1 MKKLLLVLPIFLLAF
16 TLAVGQRTISGT
28 VSDEE
33 GTPLIGASVLVKG
46 TTSGTVTDVSG
57 AYTVQVPAE
66 GNTLVFSY
74 TGYANKEVEIGASDV
89 IDVTLS
95 ESAELLD
102 EVVVTALG
110 FETKRS
116 KVGVA
121 SSTVEGDALTRSGE
135 VGLINSLAGKSAG
148 INIVQSSGDPGSG
161 SRIQIRGATSIT
173 GDLQPLIIIDGVPI
187 FNDSYYGEAFGG
199 QARGN
204 SGSLGSG
211 GGVTQ
216 QSRLNDLNPEDI
228 ASVEVLRGASAAA
241 VWGSRA
247 ANGVIVITT
256 KKGRYNRNKQ
266 WSVNFNSS
274 VALDEVNR
282 EVPLNMTYG
291 RGNDGKFQFNS
302 AGGRSWGDR
311 IADRPGGTDDFI
323 TDPNAPG
330 YAGYFE
336 TADGNRYYALA
347 NGTNDDT
354 HGGKNSRET
363 FSPYDYLFQT
373 GTTVSNSLG
382 VTSASENG
390 SVYFSIANLRQ
401 EGVIKA
407 GSDYDRTTARL
418 NATRRLGDK
427 FTVDVNAGY
436 TYSTS
441 NRVQMGSNLNGLF
454 LGGLRSAIDFNDGV
468 YEGTYVN
475 AAGQEFPDRQRAY
488 RNPLGASTNSIY
500 DNPAWMIRNVES
512 TAKVNRILG
521 KVELRYEP
529 TTWLNLTA
537 RTGLDTYTDE
547 REDIYPVISSGAN
560 NGGRFTKETITRT
573 QINSDFIARARF
585 DLTDDIALSALAG
598 LGLNDRRL
606 DDHGVNSRAFINP
619 FSPPQLNNGTN
630 FELFNREEVE
640 RTAGV
645 YATLGFEFYE
655 QVYLN
660 LSARNDWLSTLPVND
675 NSVFYPAADVAW
687 QFTKL
692 MSNRDILSSGRIRA
706 GYGQVGR
713 GPDPYLTS
721 TDFYAPTAANTGFGE
736 GWGPGVNP
744 GAYGGAFAQS
754 TIAGNPNIKP
764 EIKTEIEGGFDL
776 GFVKDRINLSFTYYD
791 NTTDDLIIAIGQ
803 PSSTGFT
810 QQIANAATIENKGIE
825 LEVDFGI
832 IDNQDLSFNIYGN
845 FTRNRN
851 EVTRMTGTE
860 SLLLAGFSGG
870 SSRAVVGEQL
880 GVLFAGTWLRDDN
893 GNLDLDENGFPQLGP
908 ISGVIGDPNPDW
920 RAGIGGL
927 VNYKGFSLNI
937 LFDHLEGGDI
947 WNGTRGALATFGM
960 AEYTA
965 ATTTLTSQQANE
977 LRIFNGRTVAEHYP
991 FWQNADGSYTVR
1003 GEIKDF
1009 GAGDVFIEEQWYR
1022 NGPGGGFTGPE
1033 EAFVEDGTWTRLRE
1047 VTLSYN
1053 FGNNLTNWLRGASL
1067 SLTGRNLALWTDYQG
1082 NDPDTNLTGAGQ
1094 NGFGLDYFQ
1103 NPGTRT
1109 YKITLNLNF

>member
-1 MKKLLLVLPIFLLAF
+1 MKKLLMVLPMVLLAF
-16 TLAVGQRTISGT
+16 TLAVAQRTITGT
-28 VSDEE
+28 VTDDE
-33 GTPLIGASVLVKG
+33 GAPLIGASVLVKG
-46 TTSGTVTDVSG
+46 TTSGTVTDIDG
-57 AYTVQVPAE
+57 AFSVRVPE
-66 GNTLVFSY
+66 GSNTLVISY
-74 TGYANKEVEIGASDV
+74 TGYSNKEVEIGASNV

-121 SSTVEGDALTRSGE
+121 SSTVEGGALTRSGE

-148 INIVQSSGDPGSG
+148 INIVSSSGDPGAG

-173 GDLQPLIIIDGVPI
+173 GDLQPLIVIDGVPI
-187 FNDSYYGEAFGG
+187 FNDSYYGETFGG

-216 QSRLNDLNPEDI
+216 QSRLNDINPEDI

-266 WSVNFNSS
+266 WNVNFNTS
-274 VALDEVNR
+274 VAFDQVNQ
-282 EVPLNMTYG
+282 EVPLNKEYG
-291 RGNDGKFQFNS
+291 RGINGKFQFVPS
-302 AGGRSWGDR
+302 GGLSWGDR
-311 IADRPGGTDDFI
+311 IDDRPGGTDAFI
-323 TDPNAPG
+323 TDPNAAG

-336 TADGNRYYALA
+336 APDGARYYAIA
-347 NGTNDDT
+347 NGTNDNT
-354 HGGKNSRET
+354 HGGKNSRDIFDPYET
-363 FSPYDYLFQT
+363 LFQT
-373 GTTVSNSLG
+373 GSTISNSLG
-382 VTSASENG
+382 VTSASDNG
-390 SVYFSIANLRQ
+390 SVYFSLANLRQ
-401 EGVIKA
+401 EGVIKS

-418 NATRRLGDK
+418 NATRRLGNK
-427 FTVDVNAGY
+427 FTIDANAGY

-468 YEGTYVN
+468 YEGTYVDPN
-475 AAGQEFPDRQRAY
+475 GKVFPNRQRAY
-488 RNPLGASTNSIY
+488 RNPLGANTTSIY
-500 DNPAWMIRNVES
+500 DNPAWMINNVES
-512 TAKVNRILG
+512 TTKVNRILG
-521 KVELRYEP
+521 KIELRYEP
-529 TTWLNLTA
+529 TKWLNLTA

-547 REDIYPVISSGAN
+547 REDIYPVISSGTN

-573 QINSDFIARARF
+573 QISSDFIARARF
-585 DLTDDIALSALAG
+585 NLTTDIALAALAG
-598 LGLNDRRL
+598 VGLNDQRL
-606 DDHGVNSRAFINP
+606 DDHGVNSRSFINP
-619 FSPPQLNNGTN
+619 FSPPQLNNATN
-630 FELFNREEVE
+630 FELFNREETT
-640 RTAGV
+640 RTAGI
-645 YATLGFEFYE
+645 YATLGFELYDQLF
-655 QVYLN
+655 LN

-687 QFTKL
+687 QFTRL
-692 MSNRDILSSGRIRA
+692 MANRDVLSSGRIRA

-713 GPDPYLTS
+713 GPDPYLTG

-744 GAYGGAFAQS
+744 GSYGGAFAQS
-754 TIAGNPNIKP
+754 TIAGNPDIKP
-764 EIKTEIEGGFDL
+764 EIKTEIEAGLDL
-776 GFVKDRINLSFTYYD
+776 GFIKDRINLSFTYYN
-791 NTTDDLIIAIGQ
+791 NTTDDLIIAVGQ

-810 QQIANAATIENKGIE
+810 QQIANAASIENKGVE

-832 IDNQDLSFNIYGN
+832 IDNEDLSFNIYGN

-851 EVTRMTGTE
+851 EVTKMTGTE

-880 GVLFAGTWLRDDN
+880 GVLFAGTWQRDAN
-893 GNLDLDENGFPQLGP
+893 GNLDLDENGFPQLGST
-908 ISGVIGDPNPDW
+908 SGVIGDPNPDW
-920 RAGIGGL
+920 KAGVGGL
-927 VNYKGFSLNI
+927 LNYKGFSLNI
-937 LFDHLEGGDI
+937 LFDHSEGGDI
-947 WNGTRGALATFGM
+947 WNGTRGGLVYFGM
-960 AEYTA
+960 AGST
-965 ATTTLTSQQANE
+965 ATTTTLSEQQASE
-977 LRIFNGRTVAEHYP
+977 LKIFGGSTVAEQYP
-991 FWQNADGSYTVR
+991 FWRNADGSYTVR
-1003 GEIKDF
+1003 GEIKDY
-1009 GAGDVFIEEQWYR
+1009 GGGPVFVEEQFYR
-1022 NGPGGGFTGPE
+1022 VGPGSGFTGPE
-1033 EAFVEDGTWTRLRE
+1033 EEFVEDATWTRLRE

-1067 SLTGRNLALWTDYQG
+1067 SLTGRNLLLWTDYQG

-1109 YKITLNLNF
+1109 YKVTLNLNF